1 VHVVGRGGKVTIS
14 TRQRWKQAAGALVL
28 TVFVAAG
35 MATPVVAVPVDV
47 GTADLSVVNRVAPGP
62 YAPPTMVTFE
72 LTVNNAGPST
82 SGPLTVTDTLPG
94 GMTYV
99 AAGSDPRCTSIDG
112 TSIVC
117 GLATLAAGAFDTV
130 TVSAAVAA
138 VTESSGFTNTASV
151 SSSTPD
157 PVEDNNTAAA
167 TIEVVAALPTPAVN
181 PPPTVLPKTGGLR
194 VVVLGT
200 SWMLIGAGVLLRAA
214 ARRLARGSKESP

>member
-1 VHVVGRGGKVTIS
+1 MIS
-14 TRQRWKQAAGALVL
+14 KRQRLKHAAGTFVL

-35 MATPVVAVPVDV
+35 LATTAVAAPVDV

-72 LTVNNAGPST
+72 LTVGNAGPSA
-82 SGPLTVTDTLPG
+82 SGPVTLTDTLPG

-99 AAGSDPRCTSIDG
+99 AAGSDPRCSSVDG
-112 TSIVC
+112 VSIVC

-130 TVSAAVAA
+130 TVSAAIAA

-157 PVEDNNTAAA
+157 PVAANNTATA
-167 TIEVVAALPTPAVN
+167 TIEVVAALPAPDVN

-200 SWMLIGAGVLLRAA
+200 SWMLIGAGVLVRAA
-214 ARRLARGSKESP
+214 ARRLARGSKESS